1 MNEMMVKQRRLGF
14 SHLAA
19 FLAAGISAV
28 IVCPLVG
35 CSDRSVGSADVETK
49 VIDLTTQSGV
59 EMVFLSG
66 GQFAMGSDRGDS
78 DEQPTHVISISPFA
92 IDRFEV
98 THALFTKAQL
108 PNPSKWQDD
117 PQGPVNQLRW
127 REAKIYCNERSIAE
141 GLDCCYDEASSG
153 LPCDFSKSGYRLPTE
168 AEWEYAARCGESRDY
183 PFGSESKLNAFAWH
197 GGNSNGR
204 AHVVGSRKPNA
215 WGIHD
220 LYGNLSEWCQDV
232 YHADFYNR
240 SPKSDPTGPDVTPS
254 DVKRVVRGGSWKS
267 TANMC
272 RVSFRQGQTTGD
284 SDACFS
290 SDDCGFRCV
299 RRLSQEE
306 AERFSTATDDE
317 ASES

>member
-1 MNEMMVKQRRLGF
+1 MNEMMVKQRRSRF
-14 SHLAA
+14 RHLAA
-19 FLAAGISAV
+19 SPTAAVLAV
-28 IVCPLVG
+28 IGSLLTG
-35 CSDRSVGSADVETK
+35 CNDRGAGHTGVETK
-49 VIDLTTQSGV
+49 VVDFTTDSGV

-66 GQFAMGSDRGDS
+66 GQFAMGSEQGEA
-78 DEQPTHVISISPFA
+78 DEQPKHVVSISPFA

-98 THALFTKAQL
+98 THAQFTKAQL

-117 PQGPVNQLRW
+117 PRGPVNQLRW

-141 GLDCCYDEASSG
+141 GLESCYDELTSG
-153 LPCDFSKSGYRLPTE
+153 LPCDFSKNGYRLPTE
-168 AEWEYAARCGESRDY
+168 AEWEYAARCGASGEY
-183 PFGSESKLNAFAWH
+183 PFGAENKLSGFAWH

-232 YHADFYNR
+232 YHADFYQR
-240 SPKSDPTGPDVTPS
+240 SPKSDPTGPERTAV

-299 RRLSQEE
+299 RRLSQEQ
-306 AERFSTATDDE
+306 AERLTKTTGPQAG
-317 ASES
+317 AN